1 MMAVYAEIRKLEGL
15 YAIRRSLFFAVLM
28 VLLFAPSVFA
38 ATLARVNQTPIEARE
53 IKAQIQVYLRK
64 IGHKRLSPLR
74 MASLEK
80 EVLKKAIEEELLY
93 QEALNNDLSV
103 SAVEIAAGLKKI
115 RQRFPSEQAYLDGLS
130 KATLSL
136 DDLERGVSRSILI
149 QKSWQRLSRMDEA
162 ARSNRVREMTKA
174 ADIEIFETE
183 TFTGL
188 ENE

>member
-1 MMAVYAEIRKLEGL
+1 MMVIYAKTRKLEGP
-15 YAIRRSLFFAVLM
+15 YAIKRPLFFAVLM
-28 VLLFAPSVFA
+28 VSFFATSVFA

-53 IKAQIQVYLRK
+53 IKAQIQVYLKK

-93 QEALNNDLSV
+93 QEALNNDLLV
-103 SAVEIAAGLKKI
+103 SALEIAAGLKKI

-130 KATLSL
+130 KAALSL

-149 QKSWQRLSRMDEA
+149 RKSWQRLSQMDEA
-162 ARSNRVREMTKA
+162 ARLNRVREMTKA

-188 ENE
+188 KNE

>member
-1 MMAVYAEIRKLEGL
+1 MMFAYTKIRKKEGL
-15 YAIRRSLFFAVLM
+15 YVIKPPLFFAVLM
-28 VLLFAPSVFA
+28 VSFFATSAFA

-115 RQRFPSEQAYLDGLS
+115 RRRFPSEQAYLDGLS
-130 KATLSL
+130 KAALSL

-149 QKSWQRLSRMDEA
+149 QKSWQRLSQMDETT
-162 ARSNRVREMTKA
+162 RSNRVREMTKA

>member
-1 MMAVYAEIRKLEGL
+1 MMAVYAKIRKLERF
-15 YAIRRSLFFAVLM
+15 YAIKPSVFFAVLM
-28 VLLFAPSVFA
+28 VSFFSTGAFA

-53 IKAQIQVYLRK
+53 IQARVQAYLRQ

-93 QEALNNDLSV
+93 QAALKNGLSV
-103 SAVEIAAGLKKI
+103 SAAEMLTGLKKI
-115 RQRFPSEQAYLDGLS
+115 RQRFPSKQAYLDGLS
-130 KATLSL
+130 KEALSL
-136 DDLERGVSRSILI
+136 EDLERGVSRSILI
-149 QKSWQRLSRMDEA
+149 QKSWQRLAQMDEA

-174 ADIEIFETE
+174 ADIEVFN
-183 TFTGL
+183 GL